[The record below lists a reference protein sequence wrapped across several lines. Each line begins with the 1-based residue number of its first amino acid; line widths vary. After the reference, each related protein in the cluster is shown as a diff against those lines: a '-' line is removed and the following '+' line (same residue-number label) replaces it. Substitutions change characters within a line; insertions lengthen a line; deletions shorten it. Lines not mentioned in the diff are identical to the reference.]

1 MNDTVLLTGASGF
14 LGNNILDRIIDEHIP
29 YIAISKHGDEKKG
42 ILALDLTDPSGVKNF
57 VSTHEF
63 STIFHLAGYVNLTR
77 DYSVAKQ
84 CIENN
89 ILGTLNLLEACDN
102 TKLKKFIYSSTEE
115 IYGNNS
121 LPYIETQSPFPPSP
135 YSISKVATE
144 NLVRYYSEKNHFE
157 SIILRLA
164 TMYGPH
170 MKSTK
175 FLSNIIVNAINNQ
188 TILLNSGQKK
198 RNYIFVSDVVDAFL
212 LANKTPLLAK
222 TITLNIGGNT
232 SIKLKDFV
240 SKIIKV
246 AESSSKIK
254 YGVIPERPSESSEW
268 IMDIT
273 LAKKILGWSPKI
285 NLTAGLKKTINF
297 YKTC

>member
-1 MNDTVLLTGASGF
+1 
-14 LGNNILDRIIDEHIP
+14 
-29 YIAISKHGDEKKG
+29 
-42 ILALDLTDPSGVKNF
+42 
-57 VSTHEF
+57 
-63 STIFHLAGYVNLTR
+63 
-77 DYSVAKQ
+77 
-84 CIENN
+84 
-89 ILGTLNLLEACDN
+89 
-102 TKLKKFIYSSTEE
+102 
-115 IYGNNS
+115 
-121 LPYIETQSPFPPSP
+121 
-135 YSISKVATE
+135 
-144 NLVRYYSEKNHFE
+144 
-157 SIILRLA
+157 
-164 TMYGPH
+164 
-170 MKSTK
+170 
-175 FLSNIIVNAINNQ
+175 
-188 TILLNSGQKK
+188 
-198 RNYIFVSDVVDAFL
+198 VDAFL